1 MKRLPPLNALRAFHA
16 AAQEGSFTKAGLALH
31 VTQGAVSRQI
41 KLLEDVMG
49 RPLFFRVHQGIALT
63 ETGKLLAQ
71 GLERAFNEMESV
83 IARINAD
90 SRRLMMAINAPP
102 TFATRW
108 LAPRLAQFSK
118 LYAFVDFQ
126 ITTHP
131 ISSWREC
138 ESFDAVVFF
147 GTAPWAKFDVDLLM
161 LEKHVMVS
169 HPQLWQGQTPPVLA
183 QQTLLHIL
191 NGNERMPVWE
201 NWLAQHPLSDIDP
214 QPGVAFSTL
223 DQVIN
228 ATLSGAGVAIVD
240 EHMIRPELTQGRLR
254 RLNTLSMEGPYGY
267 WSVDVAKDAE
277 HKAVVRLFRDWLKQE
292 VLAEPAEPAAASSPQ
307 AY

>member
-71 GLERAFNEMESV
+71 GLQRAFSEMELV
-83 IARINAD
+83 IERINND
-90 SRRLMMAINAPP
+90 QRRLLIAINLPP

-108 LAPRLAQFSK
+108 LAPRLSKFSS
-118 LYAFVDFQ
+118 LYPFVDFQ
-126 ITTHP
+126 ITTNTVE
-131 ISSWREC
+131 SMRES
-138 ESFDAVVFF
+138 ESLDCVVFF
-147 GTAPWAKFDVDLLM
+147 GTAPWPKLDCDLLM

-169 HPQLWQGQTPPVLA
+169 HPSLWQGNVPPTLGK
-183 QQTLLHIL
+183 QTLLHIL
-191 NGNERMPVWE
+191 NGKERMPVWE
-201 NWLAQHPLSDIDP
+201 TWLEKHHLSHIDP
-214 QPGVAFSTL
+214 KPGVAFSTQ

-228 ATLSGAGVAIVD
+228 AALSGAGVAIVD
-240 EHMIRPELTQGRLR
+240 DNMIRPELSHGTLLR
-254 RLNTLSMEGPYGY
+254 FNDLSVDGPFGY
-267 WSVDVAKDAE
+267 WSVDVAKDDE
-277 HKAVVRLFRDWLKQE
+277 HKAVVRLFREWLKQE
-292 VLAEPAEPAAASSPQ
+292 VTVVPSVAQ
-307 AY
+307 T